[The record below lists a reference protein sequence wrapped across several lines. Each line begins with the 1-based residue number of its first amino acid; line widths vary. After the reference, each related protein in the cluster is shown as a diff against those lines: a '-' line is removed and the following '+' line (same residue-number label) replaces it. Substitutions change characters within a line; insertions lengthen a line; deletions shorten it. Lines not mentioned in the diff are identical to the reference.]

1 MKDYQLGRWDLH
13 DLLPSHQGAEFDR
26 TVQALEARVAHFET
40 QRAKLS
46 DEMDESEFLSLVGYS
61 EETSKLA
68 RRLGAYA
75 GLWFSENT
83 QNSEALTFQRQ
94 IEQRLT
100 DLTNRTLF
108 FSLWWKSLRDDA
120 AARLM
125 KNSGDY
131 RYYLERQ
138 RAFKPHTLAES
149 EEQIINLKDV
159 TGIDGLVTLYDMLT
173 NKFKFTLKT
182 NGRAKTMSREELM
195 IHVRSA
201 DPKVRAAAYRELY
214 RVYGENRNALAQIYA
229 YRVEDWRNEN
239 IKLRHFA
246 SPLAVRNLAN
256 DIPEAATDAL
266 IAVSRANSGL
276 FQRYFKYKARTLG
289 IKKMRRSDIYAPIAP
304 AEKKYPYAGAVE
316 MVLDSFNAFS
326 PRVGKLARQVF
337 DDQHVDSEIRP
348 GKASGAFCAGV
359 LPGLTPYVLLNY
371 VGRTRDVSTMAH
383 ELGHAIH
390 ALLAQEHSAF
400 TFHSA
405 LPLAETAS
413 VFGEM
418 MLNDRLLTNE
428 NDVEVRRDLRAN
440 QLDDTYGSVMRQA
453 FFVMFER
460 DAHEMFSQGKS
471 AEQVAERYMENL
483 REQFGNAM
491 EISDEFKWEWIAIPH
506 FYHTPFYVYAYSFG
520 TLLTLALYKRYRVQ
534 GEAFK
539 PGYLKI
545 LSYGGS
551 ASPQHILT
559 EAGIDITR
567 KEFWQGGY
575 DVIKEWMDELESLPT
590 LKKRKRH

>member
-1 MKDYQLGRWDLH
+1 MKEYQLAHWKLG
-13 DLLPSHQGAEFDR
+13 DLLPSHQGAEFEQI
-26 TVQALEARVAHFET
+26 VQALETRVAQFES
-40 QRAKLS
+40 QRGKLS
-46 DEMDESEFLSLVGYS
+46 DEMDESEFLSLLAHS

-75 GLWFSENT
+75 GLWFAANT
-83 QNSEALTFQRQ
+83 QDSEALTFQRQ
-94 IEQRLT
+94 IDQRLT

-125 KNSGDY
+125 KNAGDY

-138 RAFKPHTLAES
+138 RALKPHTLAEA

-159 TGIDGLVTLYDMLT
+159 SGIEGLMTLYDMLT
-173 NKFKFTLKT
+173 NNFRFTLQTK
-182 NGRAKTMSREELM
+182 GRPKTMSREELM
-195 IHVRSA
+195 THVRSA
-201 DPKVRAAAYRELY
+201 DPKVREAAYRELY
-214 RVYGENRNALAQIYA
+214 RVYGENRKSLAQIYA

-239 IKLRHFA
+239 IKLRHFS

-266 IAVSRANSGL
+266 VAVSRANAPL
-276 FQRYFKYKARTLG
+276 FQRYFKYKARSLG
-289 IKKMRRSDIYAPIAP
+289 IKKLRRYDIYAPMAP
-304 AEKKYPYAGAVE
+304 ADKKYPYARAVE

-326 PRVGKLARQVF
+326 PRIGRLAQQVF
-337 DDQHVDSEIRP
+337 DDQHVDSQLRA
-348 GKASGAFCAGV
+348 GKSSGAFCASI
-359 LPGLTPYVLLNY
+359 LPGQTPYVLLNY
-371 VGRTRDVSTMAH
+371 TGRGRDVSTMAH

-390 ALLAQEHSAF
+390 ALLAQGHSTF

-418 MLNDRLLTNE
+418 MLNDRLLANE
-428 NDVEVRRDLRAN
+428 NDVEVRRDLRAH

-453 FFVMFER
+453 FFVIFER
-460 DAHEMFSQGKS
+460 EAHEMLTQGKS
-471 AEQVAERYMENL
+471 AEQVAVRYMENL
-483 REQFGNAM
+483 REQFGNGM
-491 EISDEFKWEWIAIPH
+491 EIGDEFKWEWITIPH

-520 TLLTLALYKRYRVQ
+520 TLLTLALYKRFRIQ
-534 GEAFK
+534 GEEFK

-559 EAGIDITR
+559 EAGIDITST
-567 KEFWQGGY
+567 EFWQGGY
-575 DVIKEWMDELESLPT
+575 DVIKEWIDELESLPT
-590 LKKRKRH
+590 AKKRKRK